1 MKNRL
6 GEEIRRLRKRGRESQ
21 TDLALAIHADQSDV
35 SRLECGRLALDAKA
49 VTLIHRMAL
58 HYQEDWTAWLKMWA
72 EDAGEFV
79 LGGGA

>member
-6 GEEIRRLRKRGRESQ
+6 GQEIRRLRKRGRESQ
-21 TDLALAIHADQSDV
+21 TDLASAIRADRNDV
-35 SRLECGRLALDAKA
+35 VRLERGRLALDAKA
-49 VTLIHRMAL
+49 VTLIHRIAT

-72 EDAGEFV
+72 EDAREFV